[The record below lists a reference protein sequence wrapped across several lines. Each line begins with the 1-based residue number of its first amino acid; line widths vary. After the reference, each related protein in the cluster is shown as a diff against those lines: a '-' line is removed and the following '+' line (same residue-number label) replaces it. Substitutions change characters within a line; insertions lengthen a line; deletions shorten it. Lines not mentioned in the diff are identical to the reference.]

1 MVILITRRVRNS
13 TTPNP
18 FNLFILHANRLATDR
33 IVLGHDRGISN
44 VTSYK
49 SATPLVPGHSALSR
63 FFRPPFEPV
72 TSSDTSFPG
81 PGSQSV
87 FETPPCLIARDQ
99 RNTAR
104 AANLTMSNVRK
115 TMTADPQQIAAM
127 EASASLNSAHGGDRG
142 VPLAFF
148 ASSTDDADAAAYLS
162 WEARKRRQAYY
173 YAMCALCVVPFFAL
187 LVYRGTFD
195 SALSWY
201 TRGETGSLTRRQ
213 RRNTL
218 VIGIVF
224 SGVWLVALTVFVT
237 VMVNRKGG

>member
-1 MVILITRRVRNS
+1 MLNS
-13 TTPNP
+13 SNP
-18 FNLFILHANRLATDR
+18 SILHANQTATDH
-33 IVLGHDRGISN
+33 IVLGHNRGISN

-72 TSSDTSFPG
+72 TGSDTSFTG
-81 PGSQSV
+81 PGNQSV

-115 TMTADPQQIAAM
+115 TMTADLQHIAAM
-127 EASASLNSAHGGDRG
+127 EANTSPSGASGDRS

-148 ASSTDDADAAAYLS
+148 PSSIDDADAAAYLS

-173 YAMCALCVVPFFAL
+173 CAMCVLCVVPFFAL

-218 VIGIVF
+218 VVGIVF
-224 SGVWLVALTVFVT
+224 SGVWLVALAVFVT

>member
-1 MVILITRRVRNS
+1 
-13 TTPNP
+13 
-18 FNLFILHANRLATDR
+18 
-33 IVLGHDRGISN
+33 
-44 VTSYK
+44 
-49 SATPLVPGHSALSR
+49 
-63 FFRPPFEPV
+63 
-72 TSSDTSFPG
+72 
-81 PGSQSV
+81 
-87 FETPPCLIARDQ
+87 
-99 RNTAR
+99 
-104 AANLTMSNVRK
+104 MSNVRK
-115 TMTADPQQIAAM
+115 TMTADLQHIAAM
-127 EASASLNSAHGGDRG
+127 EASTSPSATGGGDRG

-148 ASSTDDADAAAYLS
+148 ASSIDDADADAAAYLS

-173 YAMCALCVVPFFAL
+173 YAMCVLCVVPFFAL

-218 VIGIVF
+218 VVGIVF